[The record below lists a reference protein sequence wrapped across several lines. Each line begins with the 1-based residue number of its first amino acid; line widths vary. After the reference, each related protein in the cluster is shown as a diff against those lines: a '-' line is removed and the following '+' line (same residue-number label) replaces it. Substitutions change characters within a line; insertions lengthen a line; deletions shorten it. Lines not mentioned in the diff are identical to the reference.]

1 MIPRILQAW
10 LRNMFA
16 TYLIYFGVGGGWSYY
31 IYWVFGFRLF
41 KSDEIPAF
49 RDVSEQMKVIVWP
62 SHMYAQGKSINLFC
76 NRGLR
81 HSLSIGG
88 SEGLADSQPP
98 SALFWLGL
106 VLIVVACTC
115 ITHPVKSCSA
125 FHPTV
130 CMKIIPVSLQDVSM
144 SEVYFPYQFLFTCQV
159 AACSIPLYAALP
171 ALTEWVVEN
180 GYTLAYSR
188 ISDVGL
194 AKYIA
199 YFVLYMTSVEFC
211 VYWQHRNLHD
221 IKWGYR

>member
-1 MIPRILQAW
+1 
-10 LRNMFA
+10 MFA

-62 SHMYAQGKSINLFC
+62 SHMYAQGKVIKLFC

-88 SEGLADSQPP
+88 SEGLADSQPS
-98 SALFWLGL
+98 SALFLLGFD
-106 VLIVVACTC
+106 CSR
-115 ITHPVKSCSA
+115 THMHNSSCEILLS
-125 FHPTV
+125 FPSYSLHGDNL
-130 CMKIIPVSLQDVSM
+130 PVSLQNLSV

-194 AKYIA
+194 TKYIA